1 MNQDM
6 NNLTYREVTEHDGKK
21 IVMDALNEWASAA
34 LSDHTEAL
42 NEKFHREREE
52 INKHQYAQCTPS
64 TWGKREELACVCLD
78 IIDAFKNEECDEKL
92 YVIKNETG
100 TSVAVITLSE
110 ANDFVG
116 RVDFEDTEDKEDKE
130 NKENPI
136 VTITGLVKNPE
147 YKPSILTGMTSF
159 FTDRKINGVKIVMV
173 ASASGAGK
181 AYTKYGFTGTRL
193 DARHNWCNLK
203 NKPIVCGCMLMYKA
217 L

>member
-6 NNLTYREVTEHDGKK
+6 NTLICSKVTDHKEKK
-21 IVMDALNEWASAA
+21 IVMEALNEWASTAV
-34 LSDHTEAL
+34 SDHTEAL

-78 IIDAFKNEECDEKL
+78 IMDAFEDEKCDEEL

-100 TSVAVITLSE
+100 GRVAVITLSA
-110 ANDFVG
+110 ANDFAG
-116 RVDFEDTEDKEDKE
+116 CVDFEDTEDS
-130 NKENPI
+130 I

-147 YKPSILTGMTSF
+147 YKPSIRTGITRF
-159 FTDRKINGVKIVMV
+159 FTILKNSGVKIVMV

-181 AYTKYGFTGTRL
+181 AYANYGFTETRL

-203 NKPIVCGCMLMYKA
+203 DKAIACGCMVMYKA